1 MMRSTIKL
9 KLCVQDYDVKSVVHI
24 GEDEKLHALK
34 ENLPS
39 DETES
44 SVILATIVK
53 LHIRYPITGYYLHN
67 MFLPKR

>member
-1 MMRSTIKL
+1 MSSTIKL

-53 LHIRYPITGYYLHN
+53 LHIRLT
-67 MFLPKR
+67 